1 MSALIEFDDVCKY
14 YQMGDTT
21 VKAVDHITMQ
31 IEKGEFVAIVGQSGS
46 GKSTCMNIIGCLD
59 VPTSGVYRLNG
70 KDVGSMSK
78 NELAEIRNEMLGF
91 IFQQYNLLPKLSLM
105 ENVELPLIYAGLSR
119 KEQQA
124 RARVALEQVGLGD
137 KLGNK
142 PSQLSG
148 GQQQRASI
156 ARALAG
162 GPAVILADEPTGALD
177 SHTGRDHPRQLHRGA
192 GRADHPA
199 GGRAHRLR
207 RRRPRP
213 RGGGPAP
220 LHPAGGPTGT
230 GGQRMNLNMLYET
243 VRQALKNIWSNKFR
257 TFLTMLGIIIGI
269 MAVMIIVGLGNG
281 LTQSMRA
288 SVSSMGMNLL
298 QVNVFGP
305 RARSVD
311 INDMYD
317 IIEERPDLFSSL
329 SPIVNMDR
337 TSSAVKVGTRSFDQT
352 TAIGV
357 SEAYA
362 GMTGATIAEG
372 RGIQFVDC
380 AEYKR
385 VCVVGDYIARVGYGG
400 NAIGQTIKL
409 GPNQFTIVG
418 VAAPEVDDPSL
429 QEGSSDDYVYIPYTT
444 AQRAAR
450 NATVSSYG
458 VTTVSESQV
467 AEGKAVLE
475 AGLQELTHSE
485 DSYFVTS
492 LSEVLNTFSSMIGM
506 VVSVLT
512 VIAAISLLVG
522 GIGIMNIMMVSVA
535 ERTREIGIRKALGAK
550 ERTILALFVTEAA
563 TTSALGGLIGI
574 VLGYGISAAAS
585 PLVAALMGDTNMSI
599 NPSASSVAV
608 AFGVSVGIGILFGYL
623 PAKRAARL
631 NPIEAL
637 RYD

>member
-1 MSALIEFDDVCKY
+1 
-14 YQMGDTT
+14 
-21 VKAVDHITMQ
+21 
-31 IEKGEFVAIVGQSGS
+31 
-46 GKSTCMNIIGCLD
+46 
-59 VPTSGVYRLNG
+59 
-70 KDVGSMSK
+70 
-78 NELAEIRNEMLGF
+78 
-91 IFQQYNLLPKLSLM
+91 
-105 ENVELPLIYAGLSR
+105 
-119 KEQQA
+119 
-124 RARVALEQVGLGD
+124 
-137 KLGNK
+137 
-142 PSQLSG
+142 
-148 GQQQRASI
+148 
-156 ARALAG
+156 
-162 GPAVILADEPTGALD
+162 
-177 SHTGRDHPRQLHRGA
+177 
-192 GRADHPA
+192 
-199 GGRAHRLR
+199 
-207 RRRPRP
+207 
-213 RGGGPAP
+213 
-220 LHPAGGPTGT
+220 
-230 GGQRMNLNMLYET
+230 MNLNMLYET
-243 VRQALKNIWSNKFR
+243 VRQALKNIASNKFR
-257 TFLTMLGIIIGI
+257 TLLTMLGIIIGI

-305 RARSVD
+305 RARNVD
-311 INDMYD
+311 IDEMYR
-317 IIEERPDLFSSL
+317 IIESRPDLFSGI
-329 SPIVNMDR
+329 SPMVSMDR
-337 TSSAVKVGTRSFDQT
+337 TSSAVKVGTKNYSQT
-352 TAIGV
+352 SVIGI
-357 SEAYA
+357 SETYA
-362 GMTGATIAEG
+362 GMTGTKIAEG
-372 RGIQFVDC
+372 RGIQYVDC

-385 VCVVGDYIARVGYGG
+385 VCVVGDYIARVAYGG
-400 NAIGQTIKL
+400 NAIGQTLKL
-409 GPNQFTIVG
+409 GPDQFTIIG
-418 VAAPEVDDPSL
+418 VAAAEVSDPSL

-444 AQRAAR
+444 AQRVAR
-450 NATVSSYG
+450 SSNVSAYG
-458 VTTVSESQV
+458 VTTVTEAQV

-574 VLGYGISAAAS
+574 ILGYGVSAAAS
-585 PLVAALMGDTNMSI
+585 PLVAAVMGDTNMTIS
-599 NPSASSVAV
+599 PSAGSVAV

>member
-1 MSALIEFDDVCKY
+1 
-14 YQMGDTT
+14 
-21 VKAVDHITMQ
+21 
-31 IEKGEFVAIVGQSGS
+31 
-46 GKSTCMNIIGCLD
+46 
-59 VPTSGVYRLNG
+59 
-70 KDVGSMSK
+70 
-78 NELAEIRNEMLGF
+78 
-91 IFQQYNLLPKLSLM
+91 
-105 ENVELPLIYAGLSR
+105 
-119 KEQQA
+119 
-124 RARVALEQVGLGD
+124 
-137 KLGNK
+137 
-142 PSQLSG
+142 
-148 GQQQRASI
+148 
-156 ARALAG
+156 
-162 GPAVILADEPTGALD
+162 
-177 SHTGRDHPRQLHRGA
+177 
-192 GRADHPA
+192 
-199 GGRAHRLR
+199 
-207 RRRPRP
+207 
-213 RGGGPAP
+213 
-220 LHPAGGPTGT
+220 
-230 GGQRMNLNMLYET
+230 MNLNMLYET
-243 VRQALKNIWSNKFR
+243 VRQALKNIASNKFR
-257 TFLTMLGIIIGI
+257 TLLTMLGIIIGI

-305 RARSVD
+305 RARNVSVD
-311 INDMYD
+311 EMYR
-317 IIEERPDLFSSL
+317 ITEERPDLFSGI
-329 SPIVNMDR
+329 SPMVSMDR
-337 TSSAVKVGTRSFDQT
+337 TSSAVRVGTKNYSQT
-352 TAIGV
+352 SVIGI
-357 SEAYA
+357 SETYA
-362 GMTGATIAEG
+362 GMTGTKIAEG
-372 RGIQFVDC
+372 RGIQYVDC

-385 VCVVGDYIARVGYGG
+385 VCVVGDYVARVAYGG
-400 NAIGQTIKL
+400 NAIGQTLKL
-409 GPNQFTIVG
+409 GPDQFTIIG
-418 VAAPEVDDPSL
+418 VAAAEVSDPSL

-444 AQRAAR
+444 AQRVAR
-450 NATVSSYG
+450 SSNVSAYG
-458 VTTVSESQV
+458 VTTVTEAQV

-574 VLGYGISAAAS
+574 VLGYGVSAAAS

-599 NPSASSVAV
+599 SPSPGSVAV
-608 AFGVSVGIGILFGYL
+608 AFGVSVGIGVLFGYL

>member
-1 MSALIEFDDVCKY
+1 
-14 YQMGDTT
+14 
-21 VKAVDHITMQ
+21 
-31 IEKGEFVAIVGQSGS
+31 
-46 GKSTCMNIIGCLD
+46 
-59 VPTSGVYRLNG
+59 
-70 KDVGSMSK
+70 
-78 NELAEIRNEMLGF
+78 
-91 IFQQYNLLPKLSLM
+91 
-105 ENVELPLIYAGLSR
+105 
-119 KEQQA
+119 
-124 RARVALEQVGLGD
+124 
-137 KLGNK
+137 
-142 PSQLSG
+142 
-148 GQQQRASI
+148 
-156 ARALAG
+156 
-162 GPAVILADEPTGALD
+162 
-177 SHTGRDHPRQLHRGA
+177 
-192 GRADHPA
+192 
-199 GGRAHRLR
+199 
-207 RRRPRP
+207 
-213 RGGGPAP
+213 
-220 LHPAGGPTGT
+220 
-230 GGQRMNLNMLYET
+230 MNLNMLYET
-243 VRQALKNIWSNKFR
+243 VRQALKNIASNKFR
-257 TFLTMLGIIIGI
+257 TLLTMLGIIIGI

-305 RARSVD
+305 RARNVSVD
-311 INDMYD
+311 EMYR
-317 IIEERPDLFSSL
+317 ITEERPDLFSGI
-329 SPIVNMDR
+329 SPMVSMDR
-337 TSSAVKVGTRSFDQT
+337 TSSAVRVGTKNYSQT
-352 TAIGV
+352 TAIGI
-357 SEAYA
+357 SETYA
-362 GMTGATIAEG
+362 GMTGTKIAEG
-372 RGIQFVDC
+372 RGIQYVDC

-385 VCVVGDYIARVGYGG
+385 VCVVGDYIARVAYGG
-400 NAIGQTIKL
+400 NAIGQTLKL
-409 GPNQFTIVG
+409 GPDQFTIIG
-418 VAAPEVDDPSL
+418 VAAAEVSDPSL

-444 AQRAAR
+444 AQRVAR
-450 NATVSSYG
+450 SSNVSAYG
-458 VTTVSESQV
+458 VTTVTEAQV

-574 VLGYGISAAAS
+574 ILGYGVSAAAS
-585 PLVAALMGDTNMSI
+585 PLVAAVMGDTNMTIS
-599 NPSASSVAV
+599 PSAGSVAV

>member
-1 MSALIEFDDVCKY
+1 
-14 YQMGDTT
+14 
-21 VKAVDHITMQ
+21 
-31 IEKGEFVAIVGQSGS
+31 
-46 GKSTCMNIIGCLD
+46 
-59 VPTSGVYRLNG
+59 
-70 KDVGSMSK
+70 
-78 NELAEIRNEMLGF
+78 
-91 IFQQYNLLPKLSLM
+91 
-105 ENVELPLIYAGLSR
+105 
-119 KEQQA
+119 
-124 RARVALEQVGLGD
+124 
-137 KLGNK
+137 
-142 PSQLSG
+142 
-148 GQQQRASI
+148 
-156 ARALAG
+156 
-162 GPAVILADEPTGALD
+162 
-177 SHTGRDHPRQLHRGA
+177 
-192 GRADHPA
+192 
-199 GGRAHRLR
+199 
-207 RRRPRP
+207 
-213 RGGGPAP
+213 
-220 LHPAGGPTGT
+220 
-230 GGQRMNLNMLYET
+230 
-243 VRQALKNIWSNKFR
+243 
-257 TFLTMLGIIIGI
+257 
-269 MAVMIIVGLGNG
+269 
-281 LTQSMRA
+281 
-288 SVSSMGMNLL
+288 MGMNLL
-298 QVNVFGP
+298 QVNLMGP

-352 TAIGV
+352 TAIGI

-362 GMTGATIAEG
+362 GMTGTTIAEG

-475 AGLQELTHSE
+475 AGLQELMHSE
-485 DSYFVTS
+485 SGYFVTS
-492 LSEVLNTFSSMIGM
+492 LSEVLDTFSSMIGM

-550 ERTILALFVTEAA
+550 EAA
-563 TTSALGGLIGI
+563 TTSALGGVIGI
-574 VLGYGISAAAS
+574 VLGYGVSAAAS
-585 PLVAALMGDTNMSI
+585 PLIAAVMGDANMSI

>member
-1 MSALIEFDDVCKY
+1 
-14 YQMGDTT
+14 
-21 VKAVDHITMQ
+21 
-31 IEKGEFVAIVGQSGS
+31 
-46 GKSTCMNIIGCLD
+46 
-59 VPTSGVYRLNG
+59 
-70 KDVGSMSK
+70 
-78 NELAEIRNEMLGF
+78 
-91 IFQQYNLLPKLSLM
+91 
-105 ENVELPLIYAGLSR
+105 
-119 KEQQA
+119 
-124 RARVALEQVGLGD
+124 
-137 KLGNK
+137 
-142 PSQLSG
+142 
-148 GQQQRASI
+148 
-156 ARALAG
+156 
-162 GPAVILADEPTGALD
+162 
-177 SHTGRDHPRQLHRGA
+177 
-192 GRADHPA
+192 
-199 GGRAHRLR
+199 
-207 RRRPRP
+207 
-213 RGGGPAP
+213 
-220 LHPAGGPTGT
+220 
-230 GGQRMNLNMLYET
+230 MNLNMLYET
-243 VRQALKNIWSNKFR
+243 VRQALKNIASNKFR
-257 TFLTMLGIIIGI
+257 TLLTMLGIIIGI

-305 RARSVD
+305 RARNVSVD
-311 INDMYD
+311 EMYR
-317 IIEERPDLFSSL
+317 ITEERPDLFSGI

-337 TSSAVKVGTRSFDQT
+337 TSSAVRVGTKNYSQT
-352 TAIGV
+352 TAIGI
-357 SEAYA
+357 SETYA
-362 GMTGATIAEG
+362 GMTGTKIAEG
-372 RGIQFVDC
+372 RGIQYVDC

-385 VCVVGDYIARVGYGG
+385 VCVVGDYIARVAYGG
-400 NAIGQTIKL
+400 NAIGQTLKL
-409 GPNQFTIVG
+409 GPDQFTIIG
-418 VAAPEVDDPSL
+418 VAAAEVSDPSL

-444 AQRAAR
+444 AQRVAR
-450 NATVSSYG
+450 SSTVSAYG
-458 VTTVSESQV
+458 VTTVTEAQV

-492 LSEVLNTFSSMIGM
+492 LSEVLNTFSSMVGM

-574 VLGYGISAAAS
+574 ILGYGVSAAAS
-585 PLVAALMGDTNMSI
+585 PLVAAVMGDTNMTIS
-599 NPSASSVAV
+599 PSAGSVAV

>member
-1 MSALIEFDDVCKY
+1 
-14 YQMGDTT
+14 
-21 VKAVDHITMQ
+21 
-31 IEKGEFVAIVGQSGS
+31 
-46 GKSTCMNIIGCLD
+46 
-59 VPTSGVYRLNG
+59 
-70 KDVGSMSK
+70 
-78 NELAEIRNEMLGF
+78 
-91 IFQQYNLLPKLSLM
+91 
-105 ENVELPLIYAGLSR
+105 
-119 KEQQA
+119 
-124 RARVALEQVGLGD
+124 
-137 KLGNK
+137 
-142 PSQLSG
+142 
-148 GQQQRASI
+148 
-156 ARALAG
+156 
-162 GPAVILADEPTGALD
+162 
-177 SHTGRDHPRQLHRGA
+177 
-192 GRADHPA
+192 
-199 GGRAHRLR
+199 
-207 RRRPRP
+207 
-213 RGGGPAP
+213 
-220 LHPAGGPTGT
+220 
-230 GGQRMNLNMLYET
+230 MNLNMLYET
-243 VRQALKNIWSNKFR
+243 VRQALKNIASNKFR
-257 TFLTMLGIIIGI
+257 TLLTMLGIIIGI

-305 RARSVD
+305 RARNVSVD
-311 INDMYD
+311 EMYR
-317 IIEERPDLFSSL
+317 ITEERPDLFSGI
-329 SPIVNMDR
+329 SPMVSMDR
-337 TSSAVKVGTRSFDQT
+337 TSSAVRVGTKNYSQT
-352 TAIGV
+352 SVIGI
-357 SEAYA
+357 SETYA
-362 GMTGATIAEG
+362 GMTGTKIAEG
-372 RGIQFVDC
+372 RGIQYVDC

-385 VCVVGDYIARVGYGG
+385 VCVVGDYVARVAYGG
-400 NAIGQTIKL
+400 NAIGQTLKL
-409 GPNQFTIVG
+409 GPDQFTIIG
-418 VAAPEVDDPSL
+418 VAAAEVSDPSL

-444 AQRAAR
+444 AQRVAR

-458 VTTVSESQV
+458 VTTVTEEQV

-492 LSEVLNTFSSMIGM
+492 LSEMLNTFSSMIGM

-574 VLGYGISAAAS
+574 ILGYGVSAAAS
-585 PLVAALMGDTNMSI
+585 PLVAAVMGDTNMTIS
-599 NPSASSVAV
+599 PSAGSVAV

>member
-177 SHTGRDHPRQLHRGA
+177 SHTADHPRQLHRGA

>member
-1 MSALIEFDDVCKY
+1 
-14 YQMGDTT
+14 
-21 VKAVDHITMQ
+21 
-31 IEKGEFVAIVGQSGS
+31 
-46 GKSTCMNIIGCLD
+46 
-59 VPTSGVYRLNG
+59 
-70 KDVGSMSK
+70 
-78 NELAEIRNEMLGF
+78 
-91 IFQQYNLLPKLSLM
+91 
-105 ENVELPLIYAGLSR
+105 
-119 KEQQA
+119 
-124 RARVALEQVGLGD
+124 
-137 KLGNK
+137 
-142 PSQLSG
+142 
-148 GQQQRASI
+148 
-156 ARALAG
+156 
-162 GPAVILADEPTGALD
+162 
-177 SHTGRDHPRQLHRGA
+177 
-192 GRADHPA
+192 
-199 GGRAHRLR
+199 
-207 RRRPRP
+207 
-213 RGGGPAP
+213 
-220 LHPAGGPTGT
+220 
-230 GGQRMNLNMLYET
+230 MNLNMLYET
-243 VRQALKNIWSNKFR
+243 VRQALKNIASNKFR
-257 TFLTMLGIIIGI
+257 TLLTMLGIIIGI

-305 RARSVD
+305 RARNVSVD
-311 INDMYD
+311 EMYR
-317 IIEERPDLFSSL
+317 ITEERPDLFSGI
-329 SPIVNMDR
+329 SPMVSMDR
-337 TSSAVKVGTRSFDQT
+337 TSSAVRVGTKNYSQT
-352 TAIGV
+352 SVIGI
-357 SEAYA
+357 SETYA
-362 GMTGATIAEG
+362 GMTGTKIAEG
-372 RGIQFVDC
+372 RGIQYVDC

-385 VCVVGDYIARVGYGG
+385 VCVVGDYVARVAYGG
-400 NAIGQTIKL
+400 NAIGQTLKL
-409 GPNQFTIVG
+409 GPDQFTIIG
-418 VAAPEVDDPSL
+418 VAAAEVSDPSL

-444 AQRAAR
+444 AQRVAR
-450 NATVSSYG
+450 SSNVSAYG
-458 VTTVSESQV
+458 VTTVTEAQV

-574 VLGYGISAAAS
+574 ILGYGVSAAAS
-585 PLVAALMGDTNMSI
+585 PLVAAVMGDTNMTIS
-599 NPSASSVAV
+599 PSAGSVAV

>member
-1 MSALIEFDDVCKY
+1 
-14 YQMGDTT
+14 
-21 VKAVDHITMQ
+21 
-31 IEKGEFVAIVGQSGS
+31 
-46 GKSTCMNIIGCLD
+46 
-59 VPTSGVYRLNG
+59 
-70 KDVGSMSK
+70 
-78 NELAEIRNEMLGF
+78 
-91 IFQQYNLLPKLSLM
+91 
-105 ENVELPLIYAGLSR
+105 
-119 KEQQA
+119 
-124 RARVALEQVGLGD
+124 
-137 KLGNK
+137 
-142 PSQLSG
+142 
-148 GQQQRASI
+148 
-156 ARALAG
+156 
-162 GPAVILADEPTGALD
+162 
-177 SHTGRDHPRQLHRGA
+177 
-192 GRADHPA
+192 
-199 GGRAHRLR
+199 
-207 RRRPRP
+207 
-213 RGGGPAP
+213 
-220 LHPAGGPTGT
+220 
-230 GGQRMNLNMLYET
+230 MLYET
-243 VRQALKNIWSNKFR
+243 VRQALKNIASNKFR
-257 TFLTMLGIIIGI
+257 TLLTMLGIIIGI

-305 RARSVD
+305 RARNVSVD
-311 INDMYD
+311 EMYR
-317 IIEERPDLFSSL
+317 ITEERPDLFSGI
-329 SPIVNMDR
+329 SPMVSMDR
-337 TSSAVKVGTRSFDQT
+337 TSSAVRVGTKNYSQT
-352 TAIGV
+352 SVIGI
-357 SEAYA
+357 SETYA
-362 GMTGATIAEG
+362 GMTGTKIAEG
-372 RGIQFVDC
+372 RGIQYVDC

-385 VCVVGDYIARVGYGG
+385 VCVVGDYIARVAYGG
-400 NAIGQTIKL
+400 NAIGQTLKL
-409 GPNQFTIVG
+409 GPDQFTIIG
-418 VAAPEVDDPSL
+418 VAAAEVSDPSL

-444 AQRAAR
+444 AQRVAR
-450 NATVSSYG
+450 SSNVSAYG
-458 VTTVSESQV
+458 VTTVTEAQV

-574 VLGYGISAAAS
+574 ILGYGVSAAAS
-585 PLVAALMGDTNMSI
+585 PLVAAVMGDTNMTIS
-599 NPSASSVAV
+599 PSAGSVAV

>member
-1 MSALIEFDDVCKY
+1 
-14 YQMGDTT
+14 
-21 VKAVDHITMQ
+21 
-31 IEKGEFVAIVGQSGS
+31 
-46 GKSTCMNIIGCLD
+46 
-59 VPTSGVYRLNG
+59 
-70 KDVGSMSK
+70 
-78 NELAEIRNEMLGF
+78 
-91 IFQQYNLLPKLSLM
+91 
-105 ENVELPLIYAGLSR
+105 
-119 KEQQA
+119 
-124 RARVALEQVGLGD
+124 
-137 KLGNK
+137 
-142 PSQLSG
+142 
-148 GQQQRASI
+148 
-156 ARALAG
+156 
-162 GPAVILADEPTGALD
+162 
-177 SHTGRDHPRQLHRGA
+177 
-192 GRADHPA
+192 
-199 GGRAHRLR
+199 
-207 RRRPRP
+207 
-213 RGGGPAP
+213 
-220 LHPAGGPTGT
+220 
-230 GGQRMNLNMLYET
+230 MNLNMLYET
-243 VRQALKNIWSNKFR
+243 VRQALKNIASNKFR
-257 TFLTMLGIIIGI
+257 TLLTMLGIIIGI

-305 RARSVD
+305 RARNVSVD
-311 INDMYD
+311 EMYR
-317 IIEERPDLFSSL
+317 ITEERPDLFSGI
-329 SPIVNMDR
+329 SPMVSMDR
-337 TSSAVKVGTRSFDQT
+337 TSSAVWVGTKNYSQT
-352 TAIGV
+352 SVIGI
-357 SEAYA
+357 SETYA
-362 GMTGATIAEG
+362 GMTGTKIAEG
-372 RGIQFVDC
+372 RGIQYVDC

-385 VCVVGDYIARVGYGG
+385 VCVVGDYIARVAYGG
-400 NAIGQTIKL
+400 NAIGQTLKL
-409 GPNQFTIVG
+409 GPDQFTIIG
-418 VAAPEVDDPSL
+418 VAAAEVSDPSL

-444 AQRAAR
+444 AQRVAR
-450 NATVSSYG
+450 SSNVSAYG
-458 VTTVSESQV
+458 VTTVTEAQV

-574 VLGYGISAAAS
+574 ILGYGVSAAAS
-585 PLVAALMGDTNMSI
+585 PLVAAVMGDTNMTIS
-599 NPSASSVAV
+599 PSAGSVAV

>member
-1 MSALIEFDDVCKY
+1 
-14 YQMGDTT
+14 
-21 VKAVDHITMQ
+21 
-31 IEKGEFVAIVGQSGS
+31 
-46 GKSTCMNIIGCLD
+46 
-59 VPTSGVYRLNG
+59 
-70 KDVGSMSK
+70 
-78 NELAEIRNEMLGF
+78 
-91 IFQQYNLLPKLSLM
+91 
-105 ENVELPLIYAGLSR
+105 
-119 KEQQA
+119 
-124 RARVALEQVGLGD
+124 
-137 KLGNK
+137 
-142 PSQLSG
+142 
-148 GQQQRASI
+148 
-156 ARALAG
+156 
-162 GPAVILADEPTGALD
+162 
-177 SHTGRDHPRQLHRGA
+177 
-192 GRADHPA
+192 
-199 GGRAHRLR
+199 
-207 RRRPRP
+207 
-213 RGGGPAP
+213 
-220 LHPAGGPTGT
+220 
-230 GGQRMNLNMLYET
+230 MNLNMLYET

-298 QVNVFGP
+298 QVNLMGP

-317 IIEERPDLFSSL
+317 IIEARPDLFSGL

-352 TAIGV
+352 TAIGI

-362 GMTGATIAEG
+362 GMTGTTIAEG

-475 AGLQELTHSE
+475 AGLQELMHSE
-485 DSYFVTS
+485 SGYFVTS
-492 LSEVLNTFSSMIGM
+492 LSEVLDTFSSMIGM

-563 TTSALGGLIGI
+563 TTSALGGIIGI
-574 VLGYGISAAAS
+574 VLGYGVSAAAS
-585 PLVAALMGDTNMSI
+585 PLIAAVMGDANMSI

>member
-124 RARVALEQVGLGD
+124 RARAALEQVGLG
-137 KLGNK
+137 
-142 PSQLSG
+142 
-148 GQQQRASI
+148 
-156 ARALAG
+156 
-162 GPAVILADEPTGALD
+162 V
-177 SHTGRDHPRQLHRGA
+177 HRGA

-362 GMTGATIAEG
+362 GMTGTTIAEG

-475 AGLQELTHSE
+475 AGLQELMHSE
-485 DSYFVTS
+485 SGYFVTS
-492 LSEVLNTFSSMIGM
+492 LSEVLDTFSSMIGM

-512 VIAAISLLVG
+512 VIAWWC
-522 GIGIMNIMMVSVA
+522 
-535 ERTREIGIRKALGAK
+535 RC
-550 ERTILALFVTEAA
+550 
-563 TTSALGGLIGI
+563 
-574 VLGYGISAAAS
+574 
-585 PLVAALMGDTNMSI
+585 
-599 NPSASSVAV
+599 
-608 AFGVSVGIGILFGYL
+608 
-623 PAKRAARL
+623 
-631 NPIEAL
+631 
-637 RYD
+637 

>member
-1 MSALIEFDDVCKY
+1 
-14 YQMGDTT
+14 
-21 VKAVDHITMQ
+21 
-31 IEKGEFVAIVGQSGS
+31 
-46 GKSTCMNIIGCLD
+46 
-59 VPTSGVYRLNG
+59 
-70 KDVGSMSK
+70 
-78 NELAEIRNEMLGF
+78 
-91 IFQQYNLLPKLSLM
+91 
-105 ENVELPLIYAGLSR
+105 
-119 KEQQA
+119 
-124 RARVALEQVGLGD
+124 
-137 KLGNK
+137 
-142 PSQLSG
+142 
-148 GQQQRASI
+148 
-156 ARALAG
+156 
-162 GPAVILADEPTGALD
+162 
-177 SHTGRDHPRQLHRGA
+177 
-192 GRADHPA
+192 
-199 GGRAHRLR
+199 
-207 RRRPRP
+207 
-213 RGGGPAP
+213 
-220 LHPAGGPTGT
+220 
-230 GGQRMNLNMLYET
+230 MNLNMLYET
-243 VRQALKNIWSNKFR
+243 VRQALKNIASNKFR
-257 TFLTMLGIIIGI
+257 TLLTMLGIIIGI

-305 RARSVD
+305 RARNVSVD
-311 INDMYD
+311 EMYR
-317 IIEERPDLFSSL
+317 ITEERPDLFSGI
-329 SPIVNMDR
+329 SPMVSMDR
-337 TSSAVKVGTRSFDQT
+337 TSSAVRVGTKNYSQT
-352 TAIGV
+352 TAIGI
-357 SEAYA
+357 SETYA
-362 GMTGATIAEG
+362 GMTGTKIAEG
-372 RGIQFVDC
+372 RGIQYVDC

-385 VCVVGDYIARVGYGG
+385 VCVVGDYIARVAYGG
-400 NAIGQTIKL
+400 NAIGQTLKL
-409 GPNQFTIVG
+409 GPDQFTIIG
-418 VAAPEVDDPSL
+418 VAAAEVSDPSL

-444 AQRAAR
+444 AQRVAR
-450 NATVSSYG
+450 SSTVSAYG
-458 VTTVSESQV
+458 VTTVTEAQV

-574 VLGYGISAAAS
+574 ILGYGVSAAAS
-585 PLVAALMGDTNMSI
+585 PLVAAVMGDTNMTIS
-599 NPSASSVAV
+599 PSAGSVAV